1 MNMSW
6 ITLAGRTW
14 ALLVVCGLVALGALP
29 GQAPLLVHCGRLV
42 VSPDRTLEPGFLLV
56 QDGKVTQVGS
66 SKPTQ
71 LAPGTTHLEVPE
83 ATVTPGLVDANSHA
97 GAHAELIEKLVA
109 VTPGARASEAAD
121 PFSSELQELHRSGI
135 TSYLLAPRNDNLV
148 GGHGCLF
155 KLDEAGTLAREDAMP
170 KLSFGDEALDQN
182 RAPTA
187 RMGALDLLRETLA
200 VARTSQPQSPA
211 LPSLGAEDLAGLTR
225 ALAGDQPVAIAVRR
239 ADDIRKVL
247 ELGAQFGLK
256 MVLVHADEAEFALDA
271 INAHARGVVL
281 SPLDLS
287 SSARQLALPKLLA
300 SHGIPFAFGSETP
313 KKGGPDALRWSAAMA
328 VRNGCSKTTA
338 LAAITY
344 TPARLVGAE
353 SRIGTL
359 EVGRDADFA
368 IWSGDPLELTSRLLA
383 VRVGG
388 VELHTSKEL
397 SR

>member
-1 MNMSW
+1 
-6 ITLAGRTW
+6 
-14 ALLVVCGLVALGALP
+14 
-29 GQAPLLVHCGRLV
+29 
-42 VSPDRTLEPGFLLV
+42 
-56 QDGKVTQVGS
+56 
-66 SKPTQ
+66 
-71 LAPGTTHLEVPE
+71 
-83 ATVTPGLVDANSHA
+83 
-97 GAHAELIEKLVA
+97 
-109 VTPGARASEAAD
+109 
-121 PFSSELQELHRSGI
+121 
-135 TSYLLAPRNDNLV
+135 
-148 GGHGCLF
+148 
-155 KLDEAGTLAREDAMP
+155 
-170 KLSFGDEALDQN
+170 
-182 RAPTA
+182 
-187 RMGALDLLRETLA
+187 
-200 VARTSQPQSPA
+200 
-211 LPSLGAEDLAGLTR
+211 
-225 ALAGDQPVAIAVRR
+225 
-239 ADDIRKVL
+239 
-247 ELGAQFGLK
+247 
-256 MVLVHADEAEFALDA
+256 LVHADEAEFALDA
-271 INAHARGVVL
+271 IKAHARGVVL